1 MPTSTNPVKALF
13 VGVAAA
19 GAILAVAPIASAD
32 DPPPCNPGDTQ
43 CQQQQ
48 PQVNPAQFIDPA
60 LSAMQQL
67 PTGGNSMGGLGGGVP
82 GVYTPSGVGTG
93 GEVLING
100 VPTYIPPQGLTLP
113 PGAQVGPP
121 TAWIESVKETGCAPD
136 CVPEMYRYLFEK
148 AGDTAQDVVGAAT
161 PSQQDDKQQQS
172 TAAGQ

>member
-1 MPTSTNPVKALF
+1 MPNPTTTAKALLF
-13 VGVAAA
+13 GVTA
-19 GAILAVAPIASAD
+19 GAMLACAPIASAD
-32 DPPPCNPGDTQ
+32 DPPPCNPGDAQ
-43 CQQQQ
+43 CQQQ
-48 PQVNPAQFIDPA
+48 PPVNPTQFIDPA
-60 LSAMQQL
+60 LNAMQQL
-67 PTGGNSMGGLGGGVP
+67 PTGGNPMGGLGGGVP

-161 PSQQDDKQQQS
+161 PPQQDDKQQQP
-172 TAAGQ
+172 APGQ

>member
-1 MPTSTNPVKALF
+1 MPMNNSTVKALF

-19 GAILAVAPIASAD
+19 GAILALAPIASAD
-32 DPPPCNPGDTQ
+32 DPPPSD
-43 CQQQQ
+43 QQQQ
-48 PQVNPAQFIDPA
+48 PAVDPAQFIDPA

-67 PTGGNSMGGLGGGVP
+67 PSGGLPTGGLPMAGGVP

-100 VPTYIPPQGLTLP
+100 IPTYIPPEGLTLP

-121 TAWIESVKETGCAPD
+121 TAWIESVKQTGCAPD

-161 PSQQDDKQQQS
+161 PPQQDDKQQPPAPRQ
-172 TAAGQ
+172 

>member
-1 MPTSTNPVKALF
+1 MTIGNTTVKALLA
-13 VGVAAA
+13 GVAAA
-19 GAILAVAPIASAD
+19 GAILACAPIASAD
-32 DPPPCNPGDTQ
+32 DPPPCNPDGQQ
-43 CQQQQ
+43 CQQQ
-48 PQVNPAQFIDPA
+48 PPVDPTQFVDPA
-60 LSAMQQL
+60 LNAMQQPPSSGL
-67 PTGGNSMGGLGGGVP
+67 PAGGLPMGGVP

-161 PSQQDDKQQQS
+161 PPQQEDQAQPQQ
-172 TAAGQ
+172 